1 MVIEHRRPPATMAAG
16 FFIADVDP
24 VGHGIVDLFGEVAAN
39 QPLIHGIETAL
50 AVVAPG
56 RPRFFR
62 RRQVC
67 PLDYLAIVA
76 VPEVGDHLPEAAGT
90 DLLLRSNVDCVAI
103 DDTDRTGLLSP
114 RVLVHHRKVVVGE
127 RWFFV
132 VCCLRLCVQG
142 GKDVGKRHVL
152 VLYSV
157 TLVAILSVILVTQVK
172 EQGPKAL
179 IYFQ

>member
-1 MVIEHRRPPATMAAG
+1 MAAG

-67 PLDYLAIVA
+67 PLDYLAIVT
-76 VPEVGDHLPEAAGT
+76 VPEVGDHLPQATGA
-90 DLLLRSNVDCVAI
+90 DLLLGGNVDRIAI
-103 DDTDRTGLLSP
+103 DNTDRAGLLS
-114 RVLVHHRKVVVGE
+114 RCVLVHHREIVGGE
-127 RWFFV
+127 EGFIMVR
-132 VCCLRLCVQG
+132 CLRLRVQG
-142 GKDVGKRHVL
+142 GKDIGKRHVG

-157 TLVAILSVILVTQVK
+157 TLAAILSVILVIQVK